1 MRLLLVEDDP
11 MVGDATRKGLI
22 DAGFSVD
29 WVRDG
34 RAAELALEANQYAA
48 TVLDLGLPKQDGMVV
63 LNGLRHAQNL
73 LPVIVVT
80 ARDQVAD
87 RVAGLNAGA
96 DDYLVKPFDLD
107 ELIARIRALIRR
119 HAGRAQRMI
128 QYGTLEFDTERREL
142 RLGGNLVAL
151 SSRELSLVE
160 ILLEKPGAVLSREM
174 LEDRLFGWGEEPASN
189 ALEVHLH
196 NLRRKLGAERIRNVR
211 GVGYKV
217 MP

>member
-11 MVGDATRKGLI
+11 MVGDATRKGLV
-22 DAGFSVD
+22 DAGFTVD

-34 RAAELALEANQYAA
+34 RAGELALEANQYCAA
-48 TVLDLGLPKQDGMVV
+48 VLDLGLPKQDGMSV
-63 LNGLRHAQNL
+63 LANLRGAHNL

-87 RVAGLNAGA
+87 RIAGLNAGA
-96 DDYLVKPFDLD
+96 DDYLTKPFDLD

-119 HAGRAQRMI
+119 HAGRAQTII
-128 QYGTLEFDTERREL
+128 QYGALSFDTEKREVHL
-142 RLGGNLVAL
+142 NGEQVAL
-151 SSRELSLVE
+151 SSRELSLLE
-160 ILLEKPGAVLSREM
+160 ILLEKPGAVLSREA
-174 LEDRLFGWGEEPASN
+174 LEDRLFGWGEEPSSN

-196 NLRRKLGAERIRNVR
+196 NLRRKLGAEHIRNVR